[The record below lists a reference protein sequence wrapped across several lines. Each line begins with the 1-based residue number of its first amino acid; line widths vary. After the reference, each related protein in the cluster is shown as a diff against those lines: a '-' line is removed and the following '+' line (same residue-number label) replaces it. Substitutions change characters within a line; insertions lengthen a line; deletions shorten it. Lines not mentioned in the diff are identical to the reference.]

1 MWNLKDAANEN
12 DGKAAGSHIQR
23 TSQWSPVG
31 RGKIQRTSQWPPVGR
46 GEIQRTSQWE
56 GEQASGHQW
65 GEGEGQIG
73 AGVKLRAIRYKIS
86 NMGFII
92 TTNVD

>member
-1 MWNLKDAANEN
+1 MKMTEKQQDHTFREQAS
-12 DGKAAGSHIQR
+12 GH
-23 TSQWSPVG
+23 QWGEG
-31 RGKIQRTSQWPPVGR
+31 RFR
-46 GEIQRTSQWE
+46 
-56 GEQASGHQW
+56 EQASGHQW

-92 TTNVD
+92 TTNEA